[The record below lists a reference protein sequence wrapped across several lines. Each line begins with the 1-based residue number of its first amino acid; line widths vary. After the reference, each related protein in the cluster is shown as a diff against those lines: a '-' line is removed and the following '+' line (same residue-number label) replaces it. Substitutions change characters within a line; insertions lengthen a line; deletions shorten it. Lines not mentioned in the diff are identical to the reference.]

1 MEWMISYENRNV
13 FMYCPLCSA
22 KALRPQEKNAFY
34 CPDCG
39 LVFYLNVAAAV
50 AGLIFDSQ
58 GRLLVTV
65 RGQKPKE
72 GMLDMPGGFID
83 PGESAEQALRREIRE
98 ELGLEIES
106 MEYFGS
112 APNKYLYKGVRYAT
126 EDLAFICKTK
136 DLSLARPAD
145 DVKEV
150 LFLRPEQIELEKFAF
165 DSIRDFLSRYLMTI
179 QKAN

>member
-22 KALRPQEKNAFY
+22 RPSGRREKRLY

-83 PGESAEQALRREIRE
+83 PGESAEQALRQEIRE

-112 APNKYLYKGVRYAT
+112 APNKYLYKECAMLRRIW
-126 EDLAFICKTK
+126 L
-136 DLSLARPAD
+136 LSARPKTSLWL
-145 DVKEV
+145 VRQMMSKRCYFSGPNRSNWRN
-150 LFLRPEQIELEKFAF
+150 LPL
-165 DSIRDFLSRYLMTI
+165 IRFEIS
-179 QKAN
+179 

>member
-13 FMYCPLCSA
+13 FLYCPLCSA
-22 KALRPQEKNAFY
+22 KALKAHKKNAFY

-50 AGLIFDSQ
+50 VGLICDPQ

-72 GMLDMPGGFID
+72 GMLDLPGGFVD
-83 PGESAEQALRREIRE
+83 PGESAEEALRREIRE
-98 ELGLEIES
+98 ELGLEVES

-112 APNKYLYKGVRYAT
+112 APNKYLYKGVHYAT
-126 EDLAFICKTK
+126 EDLAFVCTVK
-136 DLSLARPAD
+136 DLSAVQPAD

-150 LFLRPEQIELEKFAF
+150 LFLKPEQIEPDKFAF
-165 DSIRDFLSRYLMTI
+165 VSVRGFLARYL
-179 QKAN
+179 NR

>member
-22 KALRPQEKNAFY
+22 KALKAQGKNAFY

-50 AGLIFDSQ
+50 VGLISDSQ
-58 GRLLVTV
+58 GRILVTV

-72 GMLDMPGGFID
+72 GMLDLPGGFVD
-83 PGESAEQALRREIRE
+83 PGESAEEALRREIQE
-98 ELGLEIES
+98 ELGLEVES

-112 APNKYLYKGVRYAT
+112 APNKYLYKGVHYAT
-126 EDLAFICKTK
+126 EDLAFVCTAK
-136 DLSLARPAD
+136 DLSAVRPAD
-145 DVKEV
+145 DVKEIR
-150 LFLRPEQIELEKFAF
+150 FLKPEQIELEKFAF
-165 DSIRDFLSRYLMTI
+165 LSVRGFLSRYL
-179 QKAN
+179 AL